1 MVHFDVADLAA
12 IEAVLR
18 PEEVLVPRRS
28 TPYGAQEVFATDPA
42 GNVLGFAEMQQASDN
57 EPTCEDPVSQDN
69 GPGSGEAER
78 STRRIRAPG
87 PAGESMGRLLWA
99 IGALLAVGLPVAG
112 WIGIY
117 VHHGSLG
124 LGSLTALAGAA
135 AVGWWGSGPGRTR
148 TLGWALLGL
157 GGVAWGAVGWAGW
170 QWRLHEQ
177 ALRNLETMKAHWR
190 ALAAYRE
197 AEGAYPEDLAA
208 ALDRSPLPEGLSG
221 PASISWTVF
230 VV

>member
-1 MVHFDVADLAA
+1 
-12 IEAVLR
+12 
-18 PEEVLVPRRS
+18 
-28 TPYGAQEVFATDPA
+28 
-42 GNVLGFAEMQQASDN
+42 
-57 EPTCEDPVSQDN
+57 
-69 GPGSGEAER
+69 
-78 STRRIRAPG
+78 
-87 PAGESMGRLLWA
+87 MGRLLWA

-170 QWRLHEQ
+170 QWWLHEQ

-190 ALAAYRE
+190 ALASYRE
-197 AEGAYPEDLAA
+197 VEGAYPEDLAA
-208 ALDRSPLPEGLSG
+208 ALDRSSPPEGVSGVDAWGRALHYRRVGEGFVLVSLGRDGEPDGPDYRIDRDAGAHVRTCGDWSADQVLSETG
-221 PASISWTVF
+221 FHRSCGK
-230 VV
+230 